1 MFWPRSKVTCGFLA
15 GAVGSIWMKGLGRVA
30 TQTLVFLF
38 AGIGLPAA
46 MVQRAKAGYRRQA
59 GHGR

>member
-1 MFWPRSKVTCGFLA
+1 MWLA
-15 GAVGSIWMKGLGRVA
+15 SIWMRGLGLVA

-38 AGIGLPAA
+38 AGLGVPAA
-46 MVQRAKAGYRRQA
+46 MVRRAGAGYCGLAAAGLA

>member
-1 MFWPRSKVTCGFLA
+1 VGFWPVWLA
-15 GAVGSIWMKGLGRVA
+15 SIWMRGLGLVA

-38 AGIGLPAA
+38 AGIGVPAA
-46 MVQRAKAGYRRQA
+46 MVRRAGAGYCGLAAAGLA

>member
-1 MFWPRSKVTCGFLA
+1 MR
-15 GAVGSIWMKGLGRVA
+15 GLGLVA

-38 AGIGLPAA
+38 AGIGIPAA
-46 MVQRAKAGYRRQA
+46 ILQRGKAGYRRLA